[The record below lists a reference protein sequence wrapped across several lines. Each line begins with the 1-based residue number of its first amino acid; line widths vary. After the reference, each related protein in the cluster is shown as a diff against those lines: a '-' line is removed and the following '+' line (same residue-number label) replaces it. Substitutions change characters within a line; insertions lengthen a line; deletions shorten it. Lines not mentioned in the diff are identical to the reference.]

1 MLIYTSI
8 ALNLFVQLLKY
19 IYRKRA
25 HLESLGLLPKVER
38 KNSEKLEARESQGST
53 SDSKQKSN

>member
-25 HLESLGLLPKVER
+25 HLESLGLLPKVTR
-38 KNSEKLEARESQGST
+38 KDSDKLAPHESENRNSQ
-53 SDSKQKSN
+53 